1 VKDRRAAEALPDDV
15 FDRADGGELVGSA
28 LASALRG
35 DRAAMLDLVE
45 RADEAIDVGLAM
57 VALAV
62 AAVGA
67 AHHAGDPKDPL
78 VGAAAE
84 AGDDA
89 WPILAERFGQLAG
102 SGSDDDELLA
112 PLLGVAGRLADR
124 HGDSHSAVL
133 LARAALD
140 RCEAVGDPLLRA
152 AAEQSVGAAL
162 SRAGRREEAEPHSLR
177 AQAVYERIDDRQRL
191 ASVLSNR
198 AQDALTDGD
207 PDKARA
213 LLRRVLALAADTGD
227 RRRRDQALQLIA
239 MTDLLAG
246 DVDRAEHGLRDVVAR
261 ARRTGDLDLRRV
273 AAQNLAALL
282 SEHRGP
288 AAALRWQRRALRL
301 AEETGEPLAVEEL
314 SRSLGTALAVVGDL
328 PAAEEQLRQAVSV
341 AEVLGDP
348 FRIAAGRADLAAVL
362 VASATGTAVIRDS
375 AADGPHGPAPRGRS
389 PSAAEWTAR
398 LDEAVALLRR
408 AADAFADLG
417 DDEWLDRTI
426 GNLAVALREQGEP
439 RAAAAALAERAAGHA
454 APSTAA
460 DLFQDAARLLLAAGE
475 PDDALR
481 LARRAAEDRDD
492 AAPWRLATSAADAA
506 GAGHPAVART
516 LFEEA
521 LARIAPDQRTGP
533 LAADIR
539 NDLALALA
547 EIGEHDQARA
557 LLARNADDARLAN
570 NRVELAKAVA
580 NLAEMNRRNDE
591 HAAAAEQLS
600 EAAAL
605 YAAMSDYDNAAEQW
619 ALLAHAS
626 LVLDRLS
633 AARQA
638 AHRAARSADAAGTAT
653 AAAAAARA
661 HGHVRH
667 AEGHHLAAAVLCLAA
682 APHETGLH
690 RAESRAAALT
700 ALAELGDWPRY
711 RHVLRIVQHEL
722 HADPTAAASAAP
734 ALAAPAAA
742 WLAAG
747 RPRRAAG
754 ALVLALTAA
763 IRGYLD
769 ADLQSRDGSSLLAET
784 FVRAAQALDDPGATP
799 ADRTACRRA
808 VLARL
813 RRQPELAELVDNL
826 LNDAAAALRN
836 SPDEP
841 LP

>member
-1 VKDRRAAEALPDDV
+1 
-15 FDRADGGELVGSA
+15 
-28 LASALRG
+28 
-35 DRAAMLDLVE
+35 MLDLVE

-78 VGAAAE
+78 VGAAAG

-89 WPILAERFGQLAG
+89 WPLLAERFGQLAG

-124 HGDSHSAVL
+124 HGDSRSAVL
-133 LARAALD
+133 LARAALA
-140 RCEAVGDPLLRA
+140 RFEAVGDPLLRA

-162 SRAGRREEAEPHSLR
+162 SRAGRREEAEPYSLR
-177 AQAVYERIDDRQRL
+177 AQAVYERMDDRQRL

-207 PDKARA
+207 PEKARA

-246 DVDRAEHGLRDVVAR
+246 DVDRAERGLRDVVAR
-261 ARRTGDLDLRRV
+261 ARRTGDLDLLRV

-301 AEETGEPLAVEEL
+301 AEQTGEPLAVEEL
-314 SRSLGTALAVVGDL
+314 SRSLGTALAVVGEL

-362 VASATGTAVIRDS
+362 VASVTGTAVVRDS
-375 AADGPHGPAPRGRS
+375 AADGRHGPGARGRR

-417 DDEWLDRTI
+417 DDEWLDRTV
-426 GNLAVALREQGEP
+426 GNLAIALREQGEP

-454 APSTAA
+454 NPSTAA
-460 DLFQDAARLLLAAGE
+460 DLFQDAAWLLLAAGE

-492 AAPWRLATSAADAA
+492 DAPWRLATSAADAA

-521 LARIAPDQRTGP
+521 LARIAPDQRAGP

-539 NDLALALA
+539 NDLALAHA
-547 EIGEHDQARA
+547 DIGEHDQARA
-557 LLARNADDARLAN
+557 LLARNADDARRAN

-580 NLAEMNRRNDE
+580 NLAEMNRRNDD
-591 HAAAAEQLS
+591 HVAAAEQLS

-605 YAAMSDYDNAAEQW
+605 YAAMSDHDNAAEQW

-626 LVLDRLS
+626 LVLDRPS

-638 AHRAARSADAAGTAT
+638 AHRAAQSADAAGTAT

-661 HGHVRH
+661 HGHIRQ
-667 AEGHHLAAAVLCLAA
+667 AEGRYLAASVLYLAA
-682 APHETGLH
+682 APHETGLQ

-711 RHVLRIVQHEL
+711 RNVLRIVQREL
-722 HADPTAAASAAP
+722 HADPAAASAAP

-769 ADLQSRDGSSLLAET
+769 ADLQSRDSSSLLAET
-784 FVRAAQALDDPGATP
+784 FLRAAQALDEPGATP

-808 VLARL
+808 VLAPL
-813 RRQPELAELVDNL
+813 RRQPELADFVDNL
-826 LNDAAAALRN
+826 LNDAAAALRDR
-836 SPDEP
+836 PDEP